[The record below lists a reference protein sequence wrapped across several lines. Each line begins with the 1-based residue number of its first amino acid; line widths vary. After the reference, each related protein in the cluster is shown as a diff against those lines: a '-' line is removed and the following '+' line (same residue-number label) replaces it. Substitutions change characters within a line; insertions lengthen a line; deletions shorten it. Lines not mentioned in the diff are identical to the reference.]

1 MRWVW
6 NAVSVLAAVLGLA
19 LWVLLPLAG
28 ALLLFTVLALWLW
41 LSRAGKLAAA
51 ATQVG
56 VSSLP
61 GRWGGASVVVIGIGG
76 VVAVLVSMLA
86 MAAGFRATLNASG
99 SDDTA
104 IVLRGGSQ
112 TEVNSVITRN
122 QAVLLETLD
131 GVARA
136 ADGRALVSPEMSQV
150 VYLPSRADG
159 SEANVQLRG
168 VGPRAWDIR
177 SNVRIIEGRAFQ
189 PGLRELIVG
198 KGVAG
203 QYLGVAVGDTLRLRN
218 QDWTV
223 VGVFASGDALESEL
237 WTDIDTLS
245 SFYRRTAYQSVVVR
259 LDGADGLARFK
270 AALADDPRLRL
281 DAESTRR
288 YFGRQ
293 AGNMSN
299 VIQMLGT
306 VVGAIMAVGAAFGAL
321 NSMYAAIA
329 ARAREM
335 ATLRAI
341 GFGGVPVVVA
351 VLLETL
357 LLALVG
363 GVIGGALAWL
373 VFNGYSASTMG
384 SNFSTVVFAFDVTP
398 ELLWT
403 GLKWAL
409 GIGLIGGLFPALR
422 AARVPITTALRAV

>member
-6 NAVSVLAAVLGLA
+6 NAMSVLAAALGLA

-28 ALLLFTVLALWLW
+28 ALLLLVVLALWLW

-136 ADGRALVSPEMSQV
+136 ANGRALVSPEMSQV
-150 VYLPSRADG
+150 IYLPSRADG

-198 KGVAG
+198 QGVVG
-203 QYLGVAVGDTLRLRN
+203 QYRGVAVGDTLRLRN

-245 SFYRRTAYQSVVVR
+245 SFYRRTAYQSVVVT

>member
-28 ALLLFTVLALWLW
+28 ALLLLAVLALWLW

-150 VYLPSRADG
+150 IYLPSRADG

-168 VGPRAWDIR
+168 VGTRAWDIR

-198 KGVAG
+198 KGVAD
-203 QYLGVAVGDTLRLRN
+203 QYRGVAVGDTLRLRN

-223 VGVFASGDALESEL
+223 VGVFASGDVLESEL

-245 SFYRRTAYQSVVVR
+245 SFYRRTAYQSVVVT

-281 DAESTRR
+281 DAVSTLS
-288 YFGRQ
+288 YFDRQ
-293 AGNMSN
+293 AGNMSK
-299 VIQMLGT
+299 VIQILGT

-321 NSMYAAIA
+321 NSMYAAVA
-329 ARAREM
+329 GRAREM

-341 GFGGVPVVVA
+341 GFGGAPVVVA

-409 GIGLIGGLFPALR
+409 GIGFVGGLFPALR
-422 AARVPITTALRAV
+422 AARAPIAAALGAV